1 MQSSRGTVFVD
12 TSAWKAFYD
21 EKDDHHKEARSLME
35 SVATKRVPIHL
46 FVTSD
51 YVMDET
57 LTLVR
62 FAHSH
67 SKAVEFANTVTSSR
81 ATRLFFVGEDLFNK
95 ALNMFIEHRDKPWSF
110 TDCVSFV
117 VMKHLNLNT
126 AFAFDPHFQQAGFQT
141 LQE

>member
-1 MQSSRGTVFVD
+1 MQNSPGTIFVD

-21 EKDDHHKEARSLME
+21 EDDDWHEEARNFMD
-35 SVATKRVPIHL
+35 SVGAKRPNIRL

-67 SKAVEFANTVTSSR
+67 SKAVELANTIVSSR
-81 ATRLFFVGEDLFNK
+81 ATKLFFVGEELFNK
-95 ALNMFIEHRDKPWSF
+95 ALSIFIGRRDQEWSF
-110 TDCVSFV
+110 TDCASFAL
-117 VMKHLNLNT
+117 MKQLNLTT
-126 AFAFDPHFQQAGFQT
+126 AFAFDPHFKQAGFQT
-141 LQE
+141 LP

>member
-1 MQSSRGTVFVD
+1 MQSSPGTVFVD

-21 EKDDHHKEARSLME
+21 ESDDWHEEAKSFMD
-35 SVATKRVPIHL
+35 SVGAKRHIRL

-67 SKAVEFANTVTSSR
+67 SKAVEFANTIVSSR
-81 ATRLFFVGEDLFNK
+81 ATKLLFVGEDLFNQ
-95 ALNMFIEHRDKPWSF
+95 ALSMFIGHRDQEWSF
-110 TDCVSFV
+110 TDCASFV
-117 VMKHLNLNT
+117 LMKQLNLTT
-126 AFAFDPHFQQAGFQT
+126 AFAFDPHFKQAGFQT
-141 LQE
+141 LP

>member
-1 MQSSRGTVFVD
+1 MQSSPGTVFVD

-21 EKDDHHKEARSLME
+21 EKDDRHKEARSFME
-35 SVATKRVPIHL
+35 SVVAKRLPIRL

-57 LTLVR
+57 LTLIR
-62 FAHSH
+62 LAHSH
-67 SKAVEFANTVTSSR
+67 AKAVEFANTVTSSR
-81 ATRLFFVGEDLFNK
+81 ATRLFFLEEELFDK
-95 ALNMFIEHRDKPWSF
+95 ALSMFIEHRDKLWSF

-126 AFAFDPHFQQAGFQT
+126 AFAFDPHFRQAGFQT
-141 LQE
+141 LPG

>member
-1 MQSSRGTVFVD
+1 IGRLISTSSCTMHSRPGTVFVD

-21 EKDDHHKEARSLME
+21 ENDDWHKEARGFMNSIG
-35 SVATKRVPIHL
+35 TTQPPIRL

-67 SKAVEFANTVTSSR
+67 SKAVEFANTISSSR
-81 ATRLFFVGEDLFNK
+81 ATKLFFVGEDLFNQ
-95 ALNMFIEHRDKPWSF
+95 ALSMFIGHQDQQRTF
-110 TDCVSFV
+110 TDCSAFV
-117 VMKHLNLNT
+117 LH
-126 AFAFDPHFQQAGFQT
+126 
-141 LQE
+141 